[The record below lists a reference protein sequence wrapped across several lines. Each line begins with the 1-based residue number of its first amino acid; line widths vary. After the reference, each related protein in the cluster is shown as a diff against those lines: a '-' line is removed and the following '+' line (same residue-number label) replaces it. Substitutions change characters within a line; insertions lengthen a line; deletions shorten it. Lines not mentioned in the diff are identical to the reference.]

1 MIIPGFYLSIVLIN
15 DPELF
20 FSLPKE
26 MLSELDDPFF
36 FLFELAPSKVELE
49 KLLDDEIKGGSSTTI
64 MIL

>member
-1 MIIPGFYLSIVLIN
+1 
-15 DPELF
+15 
-20 FSLPKE
+20 